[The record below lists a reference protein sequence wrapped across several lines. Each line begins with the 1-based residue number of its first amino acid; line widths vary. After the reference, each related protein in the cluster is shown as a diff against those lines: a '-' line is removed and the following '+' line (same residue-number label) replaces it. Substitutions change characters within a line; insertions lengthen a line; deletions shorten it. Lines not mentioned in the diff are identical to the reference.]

1 MSHSP
6 TLAERLRAADPD
18 HCADLLPLFTGITKA
33 AAVIAAVLRRGELGG
48 ALGVT
53 GDTNVHGETVKVMDD
68 LANRAFIEAF
78 KPDSGH
84 ALAGIVSEEME
95 APHII
100 AADGHYFLM
109 IDPLDGSSNID
120 NNITVGTIFS
130 IVPHPRPGRAP
141 ELNDF
146 LRPGRSQLAA
156 GYVMYGSA
164 TLLVTTMGKGVDIF
178 TLDESDGEFRLTCA
192 NLKIVSGAT
201 YSINDSG
208 YPRWTPAMRKVA
220 DSLRSGALLGPK
232 TNARYVGS
240 LIADAHR
247 TLLHGGLFFYPGE
260 EKKPQGKLRLLYEAC
275 PMALLYERAGGVA
288 TDGRSSVLDINP
300 TDIHQRTPLLLG
312 DTVAV
317 GKVMAILDEK

>member
-1 MSHSP
+1 MSNPP
-6 TLAERLRAADPD
+6 TLAERLLAVDAG
-18 HCADLLPLFTGITKA
+18 HCADLLPLYAGITRA

-53 GDTNVHGETVKVMDD
+53 GDVNVHGETVKVMDD
-68 LANRAFIEAF
+68 VANRAFIEAF
-78 KPDSGH
+78 KPGADH

-95 APHII
+95 APHLI
-100 AADGHYFLM
+100 AADGRYFLM

-130 IVPHPRPGRAP
+130 ILPHPRPGQP
-141 ELNDF
+141 PVLNDF
-146 LRPGRSQLAA
+146 LRPGRTQLAA

-164 TLLVTTMGKGVDIF
+164 TLLVTTLGDGVDIF
-178 TLDESDGEFRLTCA
+178 TLDDRDGEFRLTCA
-192 NLKIVSGAT
+192 NLKITEGAT
-201 YSINDSG
+201 YSLNDSG
-208 YPRWTPAMRKVA
+208 YPRWTPAIRKVA
-220 DSLRSGALLGPK
+220 DGLRSGKLLGEK

-260 EKKPQGKLRLLYEAC
+260 EKKPAGKLRLLYEAC
-275 PMALLYERAGGVA
+275 PMALLYERAGGAA
-288 TDGRSSVLDINP
+288 TDGRVPILDIMP

-312 DTVAV
+312 DKSAV
-317 GKVMAILDEK
+317 EKVMGML

>member
-1 MSHSP
+1 
-6 TLAERLRAADPD
+6 
-18 HCADLLPLFTGITKA
+18 
-33 AAVIAAVLRRGELGG
+33 V
-48 ALGVT
+48 LGVT
-53 GDTNVHGETVKVMDD
+53 GDVNVHGETVKVMDD
-68 LANRAFIEAF
+68 VANRAFIEAF
-78 KPDSGH
+78 KGKSGH

-95 APHII
+95 APHVI
-100 AADGHYFLM
+100 ATEGRYFLM

-141 ELNDF
+141 ELADF
-146 LRPGRSQLAA
+146 LRPGRAQLAA
-156 GYVMYGSA
+156 GYIMYGSA

-178 TLDESDGEFRLTCA
+178 TLDDYDGEFRLTCA
-192 NLKIVSGAT
+192 SLKITPGAT
-201 YSINDSG
+201 YSLNDSG
-208 YPRWTPAMRKVA
+208 HPRWTPAMRKVA
-220 DSLRSGALLGPK
+220 DALRSGKLLGEK

-275 PMALLYERAGGVA
+275 PMAQLYERAGGAA
-288 TDGRSSVLDINP
+288 TDGRVPILDIIP

-312 DTVAV
+312 DTSAV
-317 GKVMAILDEK
+317 EKVMALMRKS